1 MKGIIVLKAQSS
13 LRETI
18 RGAQQQSNI
27 DIMVVATVDI
37 CGDRVGGGGQ
47 HDGLSS
53 QRKVEGRELQRNV
66 VYLG

>member
-13 LRETI
+13 LRQTI

-37 CGDRVGGGGQ
+37 CGDRVGGGQ
-47 HDGLSS
+47 CFDLSP
-53 QRKVEGRELQRNV
+53 QRKVEGRGLQRVV

>member
-27 DIMVVATVDI
+27 DIMVVVTVDI
-37 CGDRVGGGGQ
+37 CGHRVGGGGQ
-47 HDGLSS
+47 CFDLSP
-53 QRKVEGRELQRNV
+53 QRRVEGKGLQRVV

>member
-27 DIMVVATVDI
+27 DKMVVATVGI
-37 CGDRVGGGGQ
+37 FGDRV
-47 HDGLSS
+47 
-53 QRKVEGRELQRNV
+53 RKRPRRRLV
-66 VYLG
+66 VTE